1 MIETINLR
9 KLLWPT
15 PLAIFGAAVINLIWY
30 YIASA
35 LFPESVAAAKAV
47 ANEFSA
53 VIATIAYWIVGLVLL
68 VVVAKLSKK
77 PITHFTYLAIAALI
91 VSFAFPFMAAQGELP
106 NGASIDK
113 TMILVLEVMHIIAA
127 TVALPLVLKWVREN

>member
-1 MIETINLR
+1 MTETINLR

-15 PLAIFGAAVINLIWY
+15 PLAILAAAIVNLIWY

-53 VIATIAYWIVGLVLL
+53 VLATIAYWIVGLILF
-68 VVVAKLSKK
+68 VVVARFSKK
-77 PITHFTYLAIAALI
+77 PITHYTWLAIIALV
-91 VSFAFPFMAAQGELP
+91 VSFALPFGVAQGPLP
-106 NGASIDK
+106 GGATLDF
-113 TMILVLEVMHIIAA
+113 TMIMVLEVMHVIAA
-127 TVALPLVLKWVREN
+127 GVALPLVLKWVRQN

>member
-1 MIETINLR
+1 MTETINLR

-15 PLAIFGAAVINLIWY
+15 PLAILAAAIVNLIWY

-53 VIATIAYWIVGLVLL
+53 VLATIAYWIVGLILF
-68 VVVAKLSKK
+68 VVVARFSKK
-77 PITHFTYLAIAALI
+77 PITHYTWLAIIALV
-91 VSFAFPFMAAQGELP
+91 VSFAFPFGVAQGPLP
-106 NGASIDK
+106 GGATLDF
-113 TMILVLEVMHIIAA
+113 TMIMVLEVMHVIAA
-127 TVALPLVLKWVREN
+127 GVALPLVLKWVRQN

>member
-1 MIETINLR
+1 MNETVNLR

-15 PLAIFGAAVINLIWY
+15 PLAILAAAVVNLLWY
-30 YIASA
+30 FIASA

-53 VIATIAYWIVGLVLL
+53 VIATIAYWIIGLILF
-68 VVVAKLSKK
+68 VVVARFSKK
-77 PITHFTYLAIAALI
+77 PITHFTWVAIAALI
-91 VSFAFPFMAAQGELP
+91 VSFAFPFMAANSPLP
-106 NGASIDK
+106 NGATIDT

-127 TVALPLVLKWVREN
+127 AVALPFILNWVQEK

>member
-1 MIETINLR
+1 MTETVNLR

-15 PLAIFGAAVINLIWY
+15 PLAILGAAIVNLIWY
-30 YIASA
+30 YIAGA

-53 VIATIAYWIVGLVLL
+53 VIATVVYWIIGLTLFVI
-68 VVVAKLSKK
+68 VAKFSKK
-77 PITHFTYLAIAALI
+77 PITHYTYLAIAALI

-106 NGASIDK
+106 NGATLDTK
-113 TMILVLEVMHIIAA
+113 MILVLEVMHIIAA
-127 TVALPLVLKWVREN
+127 AVALPFMLKWVREI

>member
-1 MIETINLR
+1 MTETVNLR

-15 PLAIFGAAVINLIWY
+15 PLAILGAAVVNLIWY

-53 VIATIAYWIVGLVLL
+53 VVATIAYWIIGLVLF
-68 VVVAKLSKK
+68 VVVARFSKK
-77 PITHFTYLAIAALI
+77 PITHYKWLAIGALI
-91 VSFAFPFMAAQGELP
+91 VSFAFPFGAAQAELP
-106 NGASIDK
+106 NSATIDL

-127 TVALPLVLKWVREN
+127 VVALPFVLKWVRQN